1 MIYAEEN
8 TRTKAR
14 TPYESPL
21 FEVYEYEDS
30 LMENGSVRGTGD
42 DQPVVGPDRPS
53 GAKYSS
59 LGYYD
64 EEEYDDCETFGPN
77 NYNIW
82 DE

>member
-21 FEVYEYEDS
+21 FEVLDYDDCI
-30 LMENGSVRGTGD
+30 MDGFGGSA
-42 DQPVVGPDRPS
+42 PDEPIIDPGRPM

-59 LGYYD
+59 FGYYD
-64 EEEYDDCETFGPN
+64 EEEEYDECETFGPK
-77 NYNIW
+77 NYDIW